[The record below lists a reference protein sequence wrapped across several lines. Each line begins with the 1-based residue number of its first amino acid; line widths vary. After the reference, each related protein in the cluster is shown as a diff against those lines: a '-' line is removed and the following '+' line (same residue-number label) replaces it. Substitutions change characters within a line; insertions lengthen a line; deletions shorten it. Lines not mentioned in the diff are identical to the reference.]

1 MASGPFSFLLISA
14 PSWAHQWTQTTAAIF
29 SWTCWPAG
37 GSVGATHFQQVR
49 FRVTY
54 GLYTTDC
61 RLARVAPTTAIGG
74 QQLANLFKKSIPST
88 LPISSQPWT
97 FAPSCKRKNRIRN
110 KKVVVQAAL
119 LCTCPST
126 GWLLSPHY
134 CHRVWNAESATKSRS
149 SALICFSSTVLICD
163 VCPMV

>member
-1 MASGPFSFLLISA
+1 MASAPFSFLLISA

-37 GSVGATHFQQVR
+37 GSVGATHFQQVW

-74 QQLANLFKKSIPST
+74 QQLANLFKRGTRNRFLRLFQFRVSRGHLLLRVKEKTETKSWCIGDVIMYMSVDWLAVVAP
-88 LPISSQPWT
+88 LL
-97 FAPSCKRKNRIRN
+97 PSCLERRERHQVTFLRFNM
-110 KKVVVQAAL
+110 
-119 LCTCPST
+119 
-126 GWLLSPHY
+126 
-134 CHRVWNAESATKSRS
+134 
-149 SALICFSSTVLICD
+149 F
-163 VCPMV
+163 

>member
-1 MASGPFSFLLISA
+1 MASAPFSFLLISA
-14 PSWAHQWTQTTAAIF
+14 LSWAHQWTQTTAAIF

-74 QQLANLFKKSIPST
+74 QQLANLFKKSISST
-88 LPISSQPWT
+88 LPISSAGRGHLLLHVKEKTESETKKLVYRRRYYVHVRRPVGCCRPIIAIVFGT
-97 FAPSCKRKNRIRN
+97 PRAP
-110 KKVVVQAAL
+110 
-119 LCTCPST
+119 PSHVPP
-126 GWLLSPHY
+126 L
-134 CHRVWNAESATKSRS
+134 
-149 SALICFSSTVLICD
+149 
-163 VCPMV
+163 

>member
-1 MASGPFSFLLISA
+1 MASAPFSFLLISA

-37 GSVGATHFQQVR
+37 GSVGATHFQQVP

-74 QQLANLFKKSIPST
+74 QQLANLFKKSISST
-88 LPISSQPWT
+88 LPISSETWT
-97 FAPSCKRKNRIRN
+97 FAPSCKGKEKNRN
-110 KKVVVQAAL
+110 KKLVYRRRYYVHVRWLVGCCRPIIAIVFGTPRAP
-119 LCTCPST
+119 PSHVPP
-126 GWLLSPHY
+126 L
-134 CHRVWNAESATKSRS
+134 
-149 SALICFSSTVLICD
+149 
-163 VCPMV
+163 